1 LSQFRDLRMREALVD
16 GRDGGAMDRQDGT
29 AALTRDIS
37 YASVVQGR
45 GARTLVRAIEN
56 ATGRLSLIRRAAGYE
71 HEVARGRSFWDVL
84 VERYGLSLNLLG
96 GSLSNI
102 PANGPLIVI
111 ANHPY
116 GILDGLMMG
125 HLLDRIRG
133 DFRILAHS
141 VFRRAEALD
150 RVILPIA
157 FDETREAVRLN
168 LQTRAEALRYLAAG
182 GAIGVF
188 PGGTVSTAAR
198 PFGQPFDPGWR
209 TFTARMIARSQA
221 TVVPVFFGG
230 GNSRLFQIA
239 SHLNYTLRLAL
250 LINEFRAR
258 VDEPVDVVI
267 GDPIPAAR
275 LAPLQGDPKRVMDFL
290 RRATYDLSPVPLGP
304 AGPGYEFEDRYRT

>member
-1 LSQFRDLRMREALVD
+1 MREALVD

-141 VFRRAEALD
+141 VFRRGEALD

>member
-1 LSQFRDLRMREALVD
+1 MREALVD